1 MIYISPLTDSITHQ
15 SSSLT
20 SNWSGPV
27 SKAKVCLVTVL
38 LAELTLS
45 NVIKH
50 IMGYNGGSSI

>member
-27 SKAKVCLVTVL
+27 SKLKVCLVTVL